1 MEPLFELVAISRSGE
16 ENQVARG
23 WESKS
28 VEAQIEEGNERPSEE
43 IAETTA
49 DSRLRQQKIE
59 SLKLSRSRVLQQ
71 LERARH
77 PAHREMLMKGLQ
89 AIEQD
94 IEKLASG

>member
-1 MEPLFELVAISRSGE
+1 
-16 ENQVARG
+16 VARG

-28 VEAQIEEGNERPSEE
+28 VEAQIEEGNEKPREE
-43 IAETTA
+43 AAETTA
-49 DSRLRQQKIE
+49 DLRLRQQKIE

-71 LERARH
+71 LEKARH

-94 IEKLASG
+94 IDKLSSG

>member
-1 MEPLFELVAISRSGE
+1 
-16 ENQVARG
+16 VARG

-28 VEAQIEEGNERPSEE
+28 VEAQIEEGNEKPREE
-43 IAETTA
+43 VAETTA
-49 DSRLRQQKIE
+49 DARLRQQKIE

-94 IEKLASG
+94 IDKLASG